1 MRKPSTRVHRSERL
15 SCAVEPALAEIIR
28 DLAERQRRTTS
39 VFIGDLLREALAQRE
54 QSATSASE
62 TPLETTHATA

>member
-1 MRKPSTRVHRSERL
+1 MRKPSTKVHRSERL

-39 VFIGDLLREALAQRE
+39 VFIGDLLREALTRSGEFSAQSP
-54 QSATSASE
+54 Q
-62 TPLETTHATA
+62 TTHATA